1 MQIIHTADLHL
12 DSRLETNLDPVK
24 AKERKRELLL
34 SFDNLINYAK
44 NNNVEAILISGDLF
58 DRPKISAKTREYI
71 LGIIEDAPMI
81 QFLLIYGN
89 HDFNMFQEHPM
100 GLPSN
105 LHIFKDKWET
115 ISFKNVD
122 ITGISGE
129 GISPALYDNLC
140 LNRSKK
146 NIVMLHG
153 DITNLNSIPLSML
166 KERNIDYLALG
177 HLHKYQ
183 KGKLDDRGIWVYPG
197 CLEGRGF
204 DEEGPKGF
212 VLLDIT
218 DSSIESKFIPFSKR
232 ILHDIK
238 VDITNCDSWV
248 EIRRNVTL
256 KLTDIP
262 QSDMIRIRLV
272 GEYDLSLIKQNE
284 LLERSLNQQYYFA
297 RVSDESRLRINPK
310 EYENDISLKGEFIRN
325 VLASKLSEDDKN
337 RIIEYGIKALM
348 KEEI

>member
-71 LGIIEDAPMI
+71 LGIIEEAPMI

-129 GISPALYDNLC
+129 NISPALYDNLC

-262 QSDMIRIRLV
+262 QSDMVRVRLV

-284 LLERSLNQQYYFA
+284 LLEQSLNQQYYFA
-297 RVSDESRLRINPK
+297 RVSDESRLRINAK

>member
-71 LGIIEDAPMI
+71 LGIIEEAPMI

-129 GISPALYDNLC
+129 NISPALYDNLC

-248 EIRRNVTL
+248 EIRRNVAL

-262 QSDMIRIRLV
+262 QSDMVRVRLV

-284 LLERSLNQQYYFA
+284 LLEQSLNQQYYFA
-297 RVSDESRLRINPK
+297 RVSDESRLRINAK

>member
-81 QFLLIYGN
+81 QFLFIYGN

-122 ITGISGE
+122 ITGIRGE

-140 LNRSKK
+140 LNRTKK

>member
-1 MQIIHTADLHL
+1 MRIIHTADLHL

-44 NNNVEAILISGDLF
+44 NNQVEAILISGDLF

-71 LGIIEDAPMI
+71 LGLIEDAKEI
-81 QFLLIYGN
+81 QFFLIYGN
-89 HDFNMFQEHPM
+89 HDLNMFSEHPI
-100 GLPSN
+100 GLPQN
-105 LHIFKDKWET
+105 LHIFEDKFET
-115 ISFKNVD
+115 VSLPLVD

-129 GISPALYDNLC
+129 NISPALYDSLM
-140 LNRSKK
+140 LKRNRL

-166 KERNIDYLALG
+166 KERSIDYLALG

-183 KGKLDDRGIWVYPG
+183 KGKLDDRGVWVYPG

-212 VLLDIT
+212 MLLDI
-218 DSSIESKFIPFSKR
+218 DENKIESKFIPFSKR

-238 VDITNCDSWV
+238 VDITNCDSWM

-256 KLTDIP
+256 KLTDVPI
-262 QSDMIRIRLV
+262 SDMVRVRLI
-272 GEYDLSLIKQNE
+272 GNYDLSLIKQNE
-284 LLERSLNQQYYFA
+284 LLEQSLNQQYYFA
-297 RVSDESRLRINPK
+297 KVSDESRLRINPK
-310 EYENDISLKGEFIRN
+310 DYENDISLKGEFIRD
-325 VLASKLSEDDKN
+325 VLSSKLSEDDKI
-337 RIIEYGIKALM
+337 RVIEYGIKALM

>member
-1 MQIIHTADLHL
+1 MRIIHTADLHL

-44 NNNVEAILISGDLF
+44 NNEVEAILISGDLF

-71 LGIIEDAPMI
+71 LAVIEDAPTI
-81 QFLLIYGN
+81 QFFLIYGN
-89 HDFNMFQEHPM
+89 HDLNMFSEHPM

-105 LHIFKDKWET
+105 LHIFGNRWET
-115 ISFKNVD
+115 ISFPLVD

-129 GISPALYDNLC
+129 NITPALYDNLN
-140 LNRSKK
+140 LKRTNK

-177 HLHKYQ
+177 HIHKFQ

-218 DSSIESKFIPFSKR
+218 EKSIESKFVPFSKR

-238 VDITNCDSWV
+238 VDITNCDSWI
-248 EIRRNVTL
+248 EITRNVNL

-262 QSDMIRIRLV
+262 QSDMVRVRLT
-272 GEYDLSLIKQNE
+272 GSYDLSLIKQNE
-284 LLERSLNQQYYFA
+284 LLEQALNQQYYFA
-297 RVSDESRLRINPK
+297 RVSDESRLRINAK

>member
-238 VDITNCDSWV
+238 VDITNCDPWV

>member
-337 RIIEYGIKALM
+337 RIIEYGIKALI

>member
-248 EIRRNVTL
+248 EIRRNVNL

>member
-81 QFLLIYGN
+81 QFLFIYGN

-183 KGKLDDRGIWVYPG
+183 RGKLDDRGIWVYPG

>member
-71 LGIIEDAPMI
+71 LGIIEEAPMI

-129 GISPALYDNLC
+129 NISPALYDNLC

-183 KGKLDDRGIWVYPG
+183 KGKLDDRGIWYILDALRVEA
-197 CLEGRGF
+197 LMR
-204 DEEGPKGF
+204 KGLKDLF
-212 VLLDIT
+212 YLILR
-218 DSSIESKFIPFSKR
+218 IP
-232 ILHDIK
+232 L
-238 VDITNCDSWV
+238 
-248 EIRRNVTL
+248 
-256 KLTDIP
+256 
-262 QSDMIRIRLV
+262 
-272 GEYDLSLIKQNE
+272 
-284 LLERSLNQQYYFA
+284 LNQNLFLSQ
-297 RVSDESRLRINPK
+297 K
-310 EYENDISLKGEFIRN
+310 EFYMI
-325 VLASKLSEDDKN
+325 
-337 RIIEYGIKALM
+337 
-348 KEEI
+348 

>member
-81 QFLLIYGN
+81 QFLFIYGN

-284 LLERSLNQQYYFA
+284 LLERSLNQQYYLA

>member
-81 QFLLIYGN
+81 QFLFIYGN

-183 KGKLDDRGIWVYPG
+183 RGKLDDRGIWVYPG

-325 VLASKLSEDDKN
+325 VLTSKLSEDDKN

>member
-284 LLERSLNQQYYFA
+284 LLEQSLNQQYYFA

>member
-71 LGIIEDAPMI
+71 LGIIEEAPMI

-129 GISPALYDNLC
+129 NISPALYDNLC

-212 VLLDIT
+212 VLLDVT
-218 DSSIESKFIPFSKR
+218 DSAIESKFIPFSKR

-262 QSDMIRIRLV
+262 QSDMVRVRLV

-284 LLERSLNQQYYFA
+284 LLEQSLNQQYYFA
-297 RVSDESRLRINPK
+297 RVSDESRLRINAK

>member
-71 LGIIEDAPMI
+71 LGIIEEAPMI

-129 GISPALYDNLC
+129 NISPALYDNLC

-256 KLTDIP
+256 KLTNIP
-262 QSDMIRIRLV
+262 QSDMVRVRLV

-284 LLERSLNQQYYFA
+284 LLEQSLNQQYYFA
-297 RVSDESRLRINPK
+297 RVSDESRLRINAK

>member
-1 MQIIHTADLHL
+1 MRIIHTADLHL

-44 NNNVEAILISGDLF
+44 NNLVDAILISGDLF

-71 LGIIEDAPMI
+71 IGLIEEAKEL
-81 QFLLIYGN
+81 QFFLIYGN
-89 HDFNMFQEHPM
+89 HDINMFSEHPI

-105 LHIFKDKWET
+105 LHIFQDRWET
-115 ISFKNVD
+115 ISLPEVD

-129 GISPALYDNLC
+129 SISPALYDHLV
-140 LNRSKK
+140 LNRNKL

-166 KERNIDYLALG
+166 KERSIDYLALG

-183 KGKLDDRGIWVYPG
+183 KGKLDDRGVWVYPG

-212 VLLDIT
+212 MLLEIAEGKI
-218 DSSIESKFIPFSKR
+218 SSKFIPFSKR

-238 VDITNCDSWV
+238 VDITNCDSWL
-248 EIRRNVTL
+248 EIRKNVNL
-256 KLTDIP
+256 KLTDVP
-262 QSDMIRIRLV
+262 QSDMVRVRLI
-272 GEYDLSLIKQNE
+272 GNYDLSLIKQNE
-284 LLERSLNQQYYFA
+284 LLEQSLNQQYYFA
-297 RVSDESRLRINPK
+297 KVSDESRLRINPK
-310 EYENDISLKGEFIRN
+310 DYENDISLKGEFIRN
-325 VLASKLSEDDKN
+325 VLSSKLSEDDKI
-337 RIIEYGIKALM
+337 RVIEYGIKALM

>member
-297 RVSDESRLRINPK
+297 RVSDESRLRIHPK

>member
-71 LGIIEDAPMI
+71 LGISEDAPMI
-81 QFLLIYGN
+81 QFLLIYRN

>member
-81 QFLLIYGN
+81 QFLFIYGN

>member
-1 MQIIHTADLHL
+1 MKYYIIYIIVTILRRDHMRIIHTADLHL

-44 NNNVEAILISGDLF
+44 NNLVDAILISGDLF

-71 LGIIEDAPMI
+71 IGLIEEAKEL
-81 QFLLIYGN
+81 QFFLIYGN
-89 HDFNMFQEHPM
+89 HDINMFSEHPI

-105 LHIFKDKWET
+105 LHIFQDRWET
-115 ISFKNVD
+115 ISLPEVD

-129 GISPALYDNLC
+129 SISPALYDHLV
-140 LNRSKK
+140 LNRNKLT
-146 NIVMLHG
+146 IVMLHG

-166 KERNIDYLALG
+166 KERSIDYLALG

-183 KGKLDDRGIWVYPG
+183 KGKLDDRGVWVYPG

-212 VLLDIT
+212 MLLEIAEGKI
-218 DSSIESKFIPFSKR
+218 SSKFIPFSKG

-238 VDITNCDSWV
+238 VDITNCDSWL
-248 EIRRNVTL
+248 EIRKNVNL
-256 KLTDIP
+256 KLTDVP
-262 QSDMIRIRLV
+262 QSDMVRVRLI
-272 GEYDLSLIKQNE
+272 GNYDLSLIKQNE
-284 LLERSLNQQYYFA
+284 LLEQSLNQQYYLA
-297 RVSDESRLRINPK
+297 KVSDESRLRINP
-310 EYENDISLKGEFIRN
+310 
-325 VLASKLSEDDKN
+325 
-337 RIIEYGIKALM
+337 
-348 KEEI
+348 

>member
-183 KGKLDDRGIWVYPG
+183 RGKLDDRGIWVYPG

>member
-197 CLEGRGF
+197 CLDGRGF